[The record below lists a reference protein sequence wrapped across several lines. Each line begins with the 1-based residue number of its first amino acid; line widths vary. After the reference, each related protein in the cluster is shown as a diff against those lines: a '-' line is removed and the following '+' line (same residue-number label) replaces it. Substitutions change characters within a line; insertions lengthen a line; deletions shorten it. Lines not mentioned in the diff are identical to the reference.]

1 MNCDTSK
8 SSNFYKSKNCHI
20 RFTLKVL
27 IDLPIIIEHTTMTFD
42 FIIGLS
48 LDISDDIQSV
58 KRPVEIDHI
67 AAVHK
72 KLPNMLTWGM

>member
-1 MNCDTSK
+1 
-8 SSNFYKSKNCHI
+8 
-20 RFTLKVL
+20 
-27 IDLPIIIEHTTMTFD
+27 MTFD
-42 FIIGLS
+42 FMIGLWS
-48 LDISDDIQSV
+48 DIIDDIQSV